1 MKKTFLSVISLF
13 LIFDITISAQE
24 TFTHKASGIDITLP
38 AGWFYEIE
46 GENMTAYTEDE
57 TLGVNFTVLKAAD
70 IDAALTEVDYM
81 LDTEF
86 DNVEIGEAEDIDVNG
101 MYCVWVDGYAD
112 GVELLFAVIQTPK
125 NKSNLLVM
133 AWGLPEVIDKYAADI
148 RLIITSIEPSK

>member
-1 MKKTFLSVISLF
+1 MKKTFLSVVSIVLLF
-13 LIFDITISAQE
+13 SITIPAQE
-24 TFTHKASGIDITLP
+24 TFTYKASGIDITLP

-46 GENMTAYTEDE
+46 DENMTAYTEDE

-86 DNVEIGEAEDIDVNG
+86 DNLEIGEAEDIDVNG
-101 MYCVWVDGYAD
+101 MYGVWVDGYAD
-112 GVELLFAVIQTPK
+112 GVELLFAVIETPK
-125 NKSNLLVM
+125 NRSNLLVM